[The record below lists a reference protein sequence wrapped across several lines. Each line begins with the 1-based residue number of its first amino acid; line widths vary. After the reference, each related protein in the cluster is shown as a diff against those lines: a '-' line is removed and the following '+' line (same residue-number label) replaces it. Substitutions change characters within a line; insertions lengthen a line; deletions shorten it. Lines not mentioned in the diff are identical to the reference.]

1 MKNTVLKYVFI
12 VFLGCLLALNYTLFI
27 VPNGFA
33 PAGIN
38 GIAVMIQYKLNF
50 SVGFMSLIINI
61 PLCVFAFFFI
71 NKRFAIGT
79 LVFCLVYSLL
89 YLLFQ
94 NIDIERFKY
103 NAEGVDTIY
112 PVLIAGVIS
121 GFCYSCLFRL
131 HASTGGTDI
140 ISKYISKKKP
150 EMNFFFVTFILNG
163 IVAISSFFVYAQ
175 KIDGEM
181 VYNFKP
187 VCLCI
192 VYCLT
197 SSLVGNYLLKETKT
211 AFQVTIITDT
221 PKEIEDE
228 IINVLHHSATRL
240 SGEGIFTHTNKTV
253 LMCVVNKYQIVEF
266 KKMIEK
272 YPNTFAYVTTANE
285 TIGNFKKVRQA
296 VNKGQA

>member
-1 MKNTVLKYVFI
+1 MKNIVLKYVSI
-12 VFLGCLLALNYTLFI
+12 VLLGCLLALNYTLFI

-221 PKEIEDE
+221 PKEIENE

>member
-79 LVFCLVYSLL
+79 LVFCLVYSLV

-163 IVAISSFFVYAQ
+163 IVAVSSFFVYAQ

>member
-12 VFLGCLLALNYTLFI
+12 TLLGCLLALNYTLFI

-61 PLCVFAFFFI
+61 PLCILAYFFI

-79 LVFCLVYSLL
+79 LVFCLVYSLV

-140 ISKYISKKKP
+140 ISKYVSKKRP

-163 IVAISSFFVYAQ
+163 IVAISSFFVYA
-175 KIDGEM
+175 KRIDGEM

-197 SSLVGNYLLKETKT
+197 SSLVGNFLLKETKT
-211 AFQVTIITDT
+211 AYQVTIITDT
-221 PKEIEDE
+221 PKEIEEE

>member
-12 VFLGCLLALNYTLFI
+12 VLLGCLLALNYTLFI

-50 SVGFMSLIINI
+50 SVGFMSLIINV
-61 PLCVFAFFFI
+61 PLCILAFFFI

-79 LVFCLVYSLL
+79 LVFCLVYSLV
-89 YLLFQ
+89 YLIFQ

-140 ISKYISKKKP
+140 ISKYVSKKRP

-163 IVAISSFFVYAQ
+163 IVAISSFFVYA
-175 KIDGEM
+175 KRIDGEM

-197 SSLVGNYLLKETKT
+197 SSLVGNFLLKETKT
-211 AFQVTIITDT
+211 AYQVTIITDT
-221 PKEIEDE
+221 PKEIEEE

>member
-12 VFLGCLLALNYTLFI
+12 TLLGCLLALNYTLFI

-61 PLCVFAFFFI
+61 PLCILAYFFI

-79 LVFCLVYSLL
+79 LVFCLVYSLV

-140 ISKYISKKKP
+140 ISKYVSKKKP
-150 EMNFFFVTFILNG
+150 EMNFFFITFILNG
-163 IVAISSFFVYAQ
+163 IVAISSFFVYA
-175 KIDGEM
+175 KRIDGEM

-197 SSLVGNYLLKETKT
+197 SSLVGNFLLKETKT
-211 AFQVTIITDT
+211 AYQVTIITDT
-221 PKEIEDE
+221 PKEIEEE

>member
-1 MKNTVLKYVFI
+1 MKNIVLKYVSI
-12 VFLGCLLALNYTLFI
+12 VLLGCLLALNYTLFI
-27 VPNGFA
+27 VPIGFA

-61 PLCVFAFFFI
+61 PLCVLAFFFI

-89 YLLFQ
+89 FLLFQ

-221 PKEIEDE
+221 PKEIENE